1 MAVLGATTLTGCSSI
16 PDFIAGSSQ
25 TIFRGTNAPTGWTK
39 LTDLDDRALRVVAS
53 GALSSGGSN
62 PFVNIFTTRSMGGS
76 VGGSSLAVSQIT
88 SHDHA
93 NGVSGS
99 LANRTPGLWPERLA
113 NNNTGTGGA
122 GGGGAHA
129 HPFGTSAE
137 NFSVLY
143 SDVIRCSKT

>member
-1 MAVLGATTLTGCSSI
+1 MAVLGATTLTGCNSI
-16 PDFIAGSSQ
+16 PDFIAGTSR

-39 LTDLDDRALRVVAS
+39 LTDLNDRALRVVAS
-53 GALSSGGSN
+53 GALASGGSN
-62 PFVNIFTTRSMGGS
+62 PFVNIFTTRSMGGGI
-76 VGGSSLAVSQIT
+76 GGSSLAASQIAF
-88 SHDHA
+88 HDHA
-93 NGVSGS
+93 NGVAPNS
-99 LANRTPGLWPERLA
+99 LARSPGLWGERLA

-143 SDVIRCSKT
+143 SDVIRCSKN